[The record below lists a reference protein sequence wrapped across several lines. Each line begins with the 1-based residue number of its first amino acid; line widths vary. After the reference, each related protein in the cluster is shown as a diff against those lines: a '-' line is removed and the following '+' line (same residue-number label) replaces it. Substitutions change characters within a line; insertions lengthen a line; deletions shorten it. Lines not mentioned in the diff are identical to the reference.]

1 MLVRRIFL
9 IASFSLCLLT
19 VFLLAAAPSA
29 AQVPDKFTNLKVLPK
44 DISKAELI
52 GTMRRFSFALG
63 TRCEHCHVQNADH
76 KLDFAADDKE
86 PKKTAR
92 VMLQMVAAINRDY
105 VGKLPKEN
113 PIQVEC
119 VTCHHGLEQPRPL
132 NAVLAEA
139 IDKQGIDA
147 AVKRYR
153 DLREKYYGTGEYDFG
168 ETPLNQLTESLLA
181 KKKFPEAV
189 AIMEMHFD
197 ANHPTTVW
205 SYHMLAMAHQS
216 AGDMEKTKADYRKVL
231 ELHPDDSWAKDQLEA
246 LSKPQS

>member
-1 MLVRRIFL
+1 MPTTRFL
-9 IASFSLCLLT
+9 STAKHSLRFFA
-19 VFLLAAAPSA
+19 FLLFAISPAA

-44 DISKAELI
+44 DISKAELV

-63 TRCEHCHVQNADH
+63 ARCEHCHVRNADG
-76 KLDFAADDKE
+76 KMDFPADEKE
-86 PKKTAR
+86 PKRIAR

-119 VTCHHGLEQPRPL
+119 VTCHHGLTQPQPL

-147 AVKRYR
+147 AVKLYHE
-153 DLREKYYGTGEYDFG
+153 LRTQYYGSGEYDFE
-168 ETPLNQLTESLLA
+168 ETTLNQLTESLLA

-189 AIMEMHFD
+189 AIMEMHFE
-197 ANHPTTVW
+197 ANHPTSIW
-205 SYHMLAMAHQS
+205 SYHVLAMAHQS
-216 AGDMEKTKADYRKVL
+216 AGDIEKTKADYRKVL

-246 LSKPQS
+246 LSKPKS

>member
-1 MLVRRIFL
+1 MPARPFLATAKSSLRFLVM
-9 IASFSLCLLT
+9 
-19 VFLLAAAPSA
+19 FLLAAASA
-29 AQVPDKFTNLKVLPK
+29 AAQMPDKFTNLKVLPK
-44 DISKAELI
+44 DISKPELM
-52 GTMRRFSFALG
+52 GTMRRFAFALG
-63 TRCEHCHVQNADH
+63 VRCEHCHVQNADH
-76 KLDFAADDKE
+76 KFDFAADDKE
-86 PKKTAR
+86 AKKTAR

-119 VTCHHGLEQPRPL
+119 VTCHHGLAQPRPL

-147 AVKRYR
+147 AVKLYR

-189 AIMEMHFD
+189 AVMEMHFD
-197 ANHPTTVW
+197 ANHPTTLW

-216 AGDMEKTKADYRKVL
+216 AGDIERTKADYRKVL

-246 LSKPQS
+246 LSKPKS